1 MGAKV
6 LALVSACG
14 ALDTSLSISDSCL
27 PHLLDVP
34 VGFVDFQSMI
44 SMTSSL
50 LASELMVQ
58 TTLKGKLSLFSF
70 SSPGSFCLLVSLANS
85 CWPLAAV

>member
-14 ALDTSLSISDSCL
+14 ALATSLSISDSCL

-34 VGFVDFQSMI
+34 VGFVDFQVNDFHDFKS
-44 SMTSSL
+44 SSL
-50 LASELMVQ
+50 
-58 TTLKGKLSLFSF
+58 
-70 SSPGSFCLLVSLANS
+70 
-85 CWPLAAV
+85 